1 MTLQGNHVVSTGGD
15 VTIRGADFSMLGGN
29 QGDMSGQSPNGQEL
43 TASGT
48 INLLNSGVITV
59 QAGTADATSA
69 AGARMA
75 GSTINIG
82 GVGSNPIRMLV
93 QGGINNN
100 FGYVTS
106 DLLDPLIEVRQP
118 DTLVQSTGD
127 MFVYL
132 RSDPGALDPF
142 GSP

>member
-100 FGYVTS
+100 LGTS
-106 DLLDPLIEVRQP
+106 RAIFSIR
-118 DTLVQSTGD
+118 
-127 MFVYL
+127 
-132 RSDPGALDPF
+132 
-142 GSP
+142 